1 MSQGRWAAAALSVVL
16 LVLSACGGGGAGT
29 EDGRLLVVATTGV
42 LGDVAAEIAG
52 DDGRVEVLIP
62 TGADPHEFQV
72 SSQQLAQLV
81 EADLVVVNG
90 LGLEEGLLDVVRA
103 AAEDGAHILEVAEL
117 LDPLPFS
124 GDGNAADEGPDPLED
139 PHVWLDPLR
148 MAQAVEIIAAAL
160 TDIDATVDWNG
171 AAERYAAELTAT
183 DAQIQEILS
192 VVPGESRLLV
202 TGHDSLGY
210 FAARY
215 DFEIAG
221 VVAPGGSTLADPSSA
236 ALAALV
242 EVVELRGVRAVFTES
257 FEPAGLAESVASEAE
272 GDVAVI
278 ELYTGSL
285 GEAGSGADTLIG
297 MLLTNARRVAAAL
310 S

>member
-1 MSQGRWAAAALSVVL
+1 M
-16 LVLSACGGGGAGT
+16 
-29 EDGRLLVVATTGV
+29 
-42 LGDVAAEIAG
+42 
-52 DDGRVEVLIP
+52 
-62 TGADPHEFQV
+62 
-72 SSQQLAQLV
+72 SSQQLALLV
-81 EADLVVVNG
+81 EANLVVVNG

-103 AAEDGAHILEVAEL
+103 AAEDGGNILEVAEL

-124 GDGNAADEGPDPLED
+124 GDEAVPDEGGDSTRD

-148 MAQAVEIIAAAL
+148 MAQAAEIIAAAL
-160 TDIDATVDWNG
+160 TDKDATVDWNG
-171 AAERYAAELTAT
+171 TAERYAAQLTAT
-183 DAQIQEILS
+183 DAQIREILS

-202 TGHDSLGY
+202 TGHDALGY

-242 EVVELRGVRAVFTES
+242 EIVEQRGIMAVFTES

-285 GEAGSGADTLIG
+285 GEPGSGADTLIG